1 MSDFHSDL
9 VSSNLT
15 TRFMILILPIFA
27 FLAYVIYTC
36 LCYCE
41 YFKTRPV
48 EAYSL
53 GVIASIVST
62 MTWLYM
68 IRHYAENKNSIL
80 YINLLWD
87 VVASLIYVILPIIF
101 FDIKLD
107 AKTAI
112 GCIITIVG
120 LIITKT

>member
-1 MSDFHSDL
+1 MVF
-9 VSSNLT
+9 
-15 TRFMILILPIFA
+15 ILPIFA
-27 FLAYVIYTC
+27 LLAYVIYTC

-53 GVIASIVST
+53 GIIASIIST

-80 YINLLWD
+80 YINLFWD
-87 VVASLIYVILPIIF
+87 VGASLIYIILPIIF

-107 AKTAI
+107 IKTIIGCVLAVLGLVIAKT
-112 GCIITIVG
+112 
-120 LIITKT
+120 

>member
-1 MSDFHSDL
+1 
-9 VSSNLT
+9 
-15 TRFMILILPIFA
+15 MIFVLPIFA
-27 FLAYVIYTC
+27 FLAYVVYIC

-87 VVASLIYVILPIIF
+87 VAASLVYVILPIIF
-101 FDIKLD
+101 FDVKLD
-107 AKTAI
+107 LRTSV
-112 GCIITIVG
+112 GCILAIIG
-120 LIITKT
+120 LVIAKV